1 MGNIKPVFNL
11 EDYDNTKTIRL
22 VRLYYRDT
30 SPVGF
35 RSGVHISCNYPG
47 YAVISTYTA
56 NGVQEQNWLDRT
68 ATLAR
73 LDRVKPRLFFL
84 AKIYN
89 TTGQYGDSRDY
100 WEETHASISRD
111 GSPGGL
117 VRKLGTIW
125 TGSRPAPGL
134 SDAA

>member
-1 MGNIKPVFNL
+1 LGNTKPVFNL
-11 EDYDNTKTIRL
+11 EDYDNNKTIRL

-35 RSGVHISCNYPG
+35 RSGVHISCNCPG

-56 NGVQEQNWLDRT
+56 NGVQEQNWLDRI

-73 LDRVKPRLFFL
+73 FDRVKPRLFFL

-111 GSPGGL
+111 GSRVWSGP
-117 VRKLGTIW
+117 K
-125 TGSRPAPGL
+125 TGDNMDRLQTSPGL
-134 SDAA
+134 I